1 MRYVD
6 IYREDTASGSGF
18 ALVVQDCIQIE
29 NANVTRKST
38 AKSFTMADGT
48 LCLYPSEKDSAEFTL
63 SLECSGSQASKI
75 SAAVRLGELYFA
87 GMRVG
92 STASLSPADSSYL
105 HNSTFSAFT
114 GHFPENS
121 SIQVK
126 EIEAAADLYSVQIPM
141 KLQLS
146 SSGKYLLTSVPFIRA
161 DSISVL
167 GAEENFNAYRY
178 RKGAFCRSA
187 VLFTS
192 QASVSFSFNMAQSV
206 LDNFDIFAKLGKEA
220 VTVQLWSNTGTEGYE
235 SMIAGNN
242 SCTASLSDGRNDF
255 VFRIWAQQFHKDFVL
270 KFTVW
275 KNPEVISS

>member
-6 IYREDTASGSGF
+6 IYREDTASDSGF

-146 SSGKYLLTSVPFIRA
+146 SSGEYLLTSVPFIRA

-167 GAEENFNAYRY
+167 GAEESFSAYRY
-178 RKGAFCRSA
+178 RKGAFCRSI

-192 QASVSFSFNMAQSV
+192 ESQMPFSFAMETDV
-206 LDNFDIFAKLGKEA
+206 LTRGVSAKLEKGTN
-220 VTVQLWSNTGTEGYE
+220 TVYLWENPAAENT
-235 SMIAGNN
+235 
-242 SCTASLSDGRNDF
+242 CTVSLSDGRNDF
-255 VFRIWAQQFHKDFVL
+255 AFRIWTQQFHKAFVL

-275 KNPEVISS
+275 KNPEEISS